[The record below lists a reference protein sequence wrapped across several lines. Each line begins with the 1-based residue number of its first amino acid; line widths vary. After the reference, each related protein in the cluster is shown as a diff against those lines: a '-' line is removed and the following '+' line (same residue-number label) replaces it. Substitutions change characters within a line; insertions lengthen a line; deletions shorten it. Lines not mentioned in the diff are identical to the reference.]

1 MEKLNQE
8 QGKEGLAS
16 RRRKMMME
24 KIRTSLQLMPLV
36 SQNQDMVRSRIKSQG
51 SVKSEESD
59 TDGSSREV
67 K

>member
-1 MEKLNQE
+1 MENLNQK

-16 RRRKMMME
+16 HRRRMMMD

-51 SVKSEESD
+51 SAQSEEED
-59 TDGSSREV
+59 TDGSTREV